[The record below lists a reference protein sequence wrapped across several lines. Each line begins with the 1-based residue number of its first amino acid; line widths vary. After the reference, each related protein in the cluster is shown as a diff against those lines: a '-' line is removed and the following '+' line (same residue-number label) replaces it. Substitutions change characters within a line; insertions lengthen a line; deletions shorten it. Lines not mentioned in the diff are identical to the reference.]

1 MNSKM
6 RDGGAARR
14 DAARSRRAILDAAE
28 RLFAAHD
35 FESVTMERIGRA
47 AGLSRGAP
55 GYFFGS
61 KEALHRA
68 VLERMV
74 ERTEQLVDHVTRRS
88 AALPRGDLQAALE
101 MVVDELLDFL
111 FERPAY
117 LVLVER
123 QVLRQEGVM
132 HGSRIHLSLLR
143 AVQSA
148 IGDGRA
154 AGLSAA
160 EVNQLLLSVLSLCW
174 FPLAHSPLIRD
185 LGEEPDREFVESR
198 KRHVTALLR
207 GALAAAPPRR

>member
-1 MNSKM
+1 M
-6 RDGGAARR
+6 RDGGVPRR

-28 RLFAAHD
+28 QLFAEHD

-61 KEALHRA
+61 KEALYRA

-88 AALPRGDLQAALE
+88 AALPRGNVQAALE

-148 IGDGRA
+148 VGDGSG
-154 AGLSAA
+154 AGLSMG

-174 FPLAHSPLIRD
+174 FPLAHVPLVRD
-185 LGEEPDREFVESR
+185 LGEDLSREFIETR
-198 KRHVTALLR
+198 KRHVVALLK
-207 GALAAAPPRR
+207 GALAAASTPR

>member
-1 MNSKM
+1 M
-6 RDGGAARR
+6 RDGGAPRR
-14 DAARSRRAILDAAE
+14 DAVRSRRAILDAAE
-28 RLFAAHD
+28 RLFAEHD
-35 FESVTMERIGRA
+35 FESVTMEHIGRA

-61 KEALHRA
+61 KEALYRA

-74 ERTEQLVDHVTRRS
+74 ERTEQLVDHVSRRS
-88 AALPRGDLQAALE
+88 AALPRGDLHAALE

-111 FERPAY
+111 FERPTY

-132 HGSRIHLSLLR
+132 HGSRVHLSLLR

-148 IGDGRA
+148 IGDGG
-154 AGLSAA
+154 AGLSPGD
-160 EVNQLLLSVLSLCW
+160 VNQLLLSVLSLCW
-174 FPLAHSPLIRD
+174 FPLAHLPLVRD
-185 LGEEPDREFVESR
+185 LGEEPGREFVEAR

-207 GALAAAPPRR
+207 GTLAAAPTRR